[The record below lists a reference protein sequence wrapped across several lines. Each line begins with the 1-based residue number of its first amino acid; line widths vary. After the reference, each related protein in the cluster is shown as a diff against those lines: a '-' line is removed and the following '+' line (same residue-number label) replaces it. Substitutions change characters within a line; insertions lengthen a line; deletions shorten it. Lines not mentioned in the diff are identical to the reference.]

1 MSDLI
6 FAVPTNPLPA
16 RDLRRLFAIAN
27 FAEELHQCLERLLT
41 DTDWTRADQRISE
54 IQTELA
60 PLLAEHRRRFPDRDS
75 QAPAL
80 WSHRDPFDGDARVIA
95 RAAGTDD
102 PDAYPII
109 AFL

>member
-1 MSDLI
+1 M
-6 FAVPTNPLPA
+6 
-16 RDLRRLFAIAN
+16 
-27 FAEELHQCLERLLT
+27 QCLILSLLFPPT
-41 DTDWTRADQRISE
+41 RCRRATCAGCSPLRTSPKSSTSAWSASSPIPTRADQRISE